1 MPKKPIDYSKI
12 IMYKICCND
21 TNVTDIYINFTTE
34 LVRRKSYHKCIY
46 NNFEHKNYNDILYET
61 IRENGDWDNWKVI
74 MIEEYPCGNI
84 NECESRLRYWIE
96 QLKPTL
102 NIKNKDA
109 DEKRKERMKK
119 YYEEHKEEIAL
130 KKKEYVEKNKA
141 KVYEKKKEYFEQ
153 NKEEIYRKA
162 NERIRCECCN
172 VDVPRKHIS
181 THNKSKKHEKNL
193 SHIKVEV
200 E

>member
-1 MPKKPIDYSKI
+1 MPHNPIDYSKTI
-12 IMYKICCND
+12 IYKLCCND
-21 TNVTDIYINFTTE
+21 LNITDIYIGHTTE
-34 LVRRKSYHKCIY
+34 LTRRRYYHKSIY
-46 NNFEHKNYNDILYET
+46 NNPEHIKHNDILYEK
-61 IRENGDWDNWKVI
+61 IKENGGWDNWKVI
-74 MIEEYPCGNI
+74 MIEKYSCENI
-84 NECESRLRYWIE
+84 NECESRLRYLME
-96 QLKPTL
+96 ELKPTL

-162 NERIRCECCN
+162 NERIRCECCDI
-172 VDVPRKHIS
+172 DVPRKHIS